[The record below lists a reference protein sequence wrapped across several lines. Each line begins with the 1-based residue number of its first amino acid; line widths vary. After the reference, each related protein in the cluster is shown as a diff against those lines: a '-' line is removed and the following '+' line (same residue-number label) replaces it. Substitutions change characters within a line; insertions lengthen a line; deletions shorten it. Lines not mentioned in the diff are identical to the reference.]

1 VNFEIQLAKG
11 GKIRTS
17 CSHGIIQVCQI
28 NGSMIHRLNVL
39 STDGVTQSCQLTKQ
53 VTQT

>member
-1 VNFEIQLAKG
+1 
-11 GKIRTS
+11 
-17 CSHGIIQVCQI
+17 
-28 NGSMIHRLNVL
+28 MIHRLNVL